1 MPVSKL
7 PKDRVKKGAP
17 KVFTAAQQDFI
28 KFWAQGENIRTASQR
43 AGYTKQDMTM
53 YEFSKREVVIAEY
66 MKEKAKYEAAAQM
79 TREKVMDMLKE
90 SYDTAK
96 LLSEPASMVAA
107 AREIGKMCGY
117 YAPTESRVK
126 VDVSGNVMVQR
137 LNSMSDEE
145 LLKMISGPRGESAS
159 QIEHDDSDSQP

>member
-1 MPVSKL
+1 MPIATL
-7 PKDRVKKGAP
+7 PKVRRGLVRG
-17 KVFTAAQQDFI
+17 FTPAQKDFI
-28 KFWAQGENIRTASQR
+28 KFWAQGESIGSASVR
-43 AGYTKQDMTM
+43 AGYTKQDTTM
-53 YEFSKREVVIAEY
+53 YEFAKRPHVIAEY
-66 MKEKAKYEAAAQM
+66 QKEKAKYEAAAQM

-90 SYDTAK
+90 SYETAK

-145 LLKMISGPRGESAS
+145 LLKMISAPKELTN
-159 QIEHDDSDSQP
+159 E

>member
-1 MPVSKL
+1 MSTLNAKFEKIRENASGKPR
-7 PKDRVKKGAP
+7 P
-17 KVFTAAQQDFI
+17 FTAAQKNFV
-28 KFWAQGENIRTASQR
+28 KFWAQGESIGSASVR
-43 AGYTKQDMTM
+43 AGYTKQDTTM
-53 YEFSKREVVIAEY
+53 YEFSKRDYVIAEY
-66 MKEKAKYEAAAQM
+66 QKEKAKFEAAAQM

-90 SYDTAK
+90 AYDTAK

-117 YAPTESRVK
+117 YAPSESRVK

-145 LLKMISGPRGESAS
+145 LLKMISAPREA
-159 QIEHDDSDSQP
+159 IDDGN